1 MPETRIFKRL
11 KLERDRYTPLVCSL
25 FRSLDMRNCLQWLLL
40 GMAMVAGAV
49 SAQVKDETLLLD
61 PPIGYKVDS
70 KEEKG
75 NIVLIEMV
83 PEGQSAKAWTEMLS
97 IQFFL
102 GVTTTSPQK
111 FQAALQ
117 KQWLSVCTKGQ
128 FAPVADGAENGY
140 PFAVWSLSCPLNE
153 ETGKPEITYFKAIQG
168 ADSFYLVQK
177 AFRFDPSQEQVGQW
191 MKYLRFVSVCD
202 TRSAAHPCPRVAGQ
216 GTQPQR
222 GVPRVP
228 QQAPIT
234 QIGKP

>member
-1 MPETRIFKRL
+1 
-11 KLERDRYTPLVCSL
+11 
-25 FRSLDMRNCLQWLLL
+25 MRNCLHWKLLSL
-40 GMAMVAGAV
+40 VLLTGTV

-70 KEEKG
+70 REEKG

-83 PEGQSAKAWTEMLS
+83 PEGQTGKAWTEMLS

-111 FQAALQ
+111 FQQALQ

-128 FAPVADGAENGY
+128 FAPVAEGAENGY
-140 PFAVWSLSCPLNE
+140 PFSVWSLSCPLNE
-153 ETGKPEITYFKAIQG
+153 ETGKPEKTYFKAIQG

-177 AFRFDPSQEQVGQW
+177 AFRFEPSQEQVGQW

-202 TRSAAHPCPRVAGQ
+202 TRSAAHPCPKVPAQ
-216 GTQPQR
+216 AATQPR
-222 GVPRVP
+222 TVPRVS

-234 QIGKP
+234 QIGVQ